1 MNNKTIGVLLITFA
15 SAIAAVV
22 QAGQASARPAAQT
35 TPPAVGTF
43 LSRTLFDNLDIS
55 VKWGTLR
62 SVVMTGPQEQAEVVF
77 QKSVSPPGWSG
88 GWHTHRGVVFVTVA
102 EGALTYYDEHDPC
115 HGRTFSEGEGFVE
128 EAHGDDVHI
137 ARNEGSTDLVLYLMY
152 VVEKDNALRTDQPAP
167 PGACF

>member
-1 MNNKTIGVLLITFA
+1 MGVLLLALATMIV
-15 SAIAAVV
+15 AVV
-22 QAGQASARPAAQT
+22 QAGLASATPAPQT
-35 TPPAVGTF
+35 TPAAVGTF
-43 LSRTLFDNLDIS
+43 LSRTLFDDLDVS
-55 VKWGTLR
+55 VKWGTLK
-62 SVVMTGPQEQAEVVF
+62 SVVMTGRHEQAEVVF
-77 QKSVSPPGWSG
+77 QKSVAPPGWSG

-115 HGRTFSEGEGFVE
+115 RGKTFAKGEGFVE
-128 EAHGDDVHI
+128 EAKGDDVHI